1 MFFWSRKM
9 NINMKGREIWIDYLK
24 AIAIFLVVFN
34 HLVGYQY
41 AEFFSSTYNIFHI
54 GIVGHIP
61 IFWFC
66 SGYLYKKIDVKT
78 SIKKYFRRLIIPY
91 LFFNFIG
98 IFMGIILKHWKDFHI
113 IIFSQRVFHF
123 LFDPKVLFGIFFLKP
138 TNRNA
143 YMNSPTWFLV
153 SLFVILVMFAI
164 LNKYLK
170 DDKQLG
176 IAILGLQVLNF
187 ILVTINAPSYF
198 TINASMLGLCFFY
211 VGYMFKKKNWKSY
224 FEGKKHYFRNFK
236 LMIILAFITIV
247 LFFNQYHFWFFGGKY
262 FNNVILSY
270 VCAFSFM
277 FFFVILTLMIK
288 KQSKLILL
296 ISMNTIVIM
305 GFDQYFRGYSK
316 LIFKLTG
323 IYPHMNIFI
332 IFINAC
338 VIVLISTL
346 IGMLLTRYV
355 PVLVG
360 QSKPKSK

>member
-1 MFFWSRKM
+1 
-9 NINMKGREIWIDYLK
+9 
-24 AIAIFLVVFN
+24 
-34 HLVGYQY
+34 
-41 AEFFSSTYNIFHI
+41 
-54 GIVGHIP
+54 
-61 IFWFC
+61 
-66 SGYLYKKIDVKT
+66 
-78 SIKKYFRRLIIPY
+78 
-91 LFFNFIG
+91 
-98 IFMGIILKHWKDFHI
+98 
-113 IIFSQRVFHF
+113 
-123 LFDPKVLFGIFFLKP
+123 
-138 TNRNA
+138 
-143 YMNSPTWFLV
+143 
-153 SLFVILVMFAI
+153 
-164 LNKYLK
+164 
-170 DDKQLG
+170 
-176 IAILGLQVLNF
+176 
-187 ILVTINAPSYF
+187 
-198 TINASMLGLCFFY
+198 MLGLCFFY

-236 LMIILAFITIV
+236 LMIILAFITVV